1 MRSKVALV
9 LRVSLISGGSKFLS
23 DVVTSV
29 WISVKILPFM
39 VSNIAVKA
47 NVSLPVSYFHE
58 KRNVEKSATGI
69 MMLPFS
75 ALIFHFIVKF
85 H

>member
-23 DVVTSV
+23 DMMTSV

-47 NVSLPVSYFHE
+47 FPVSYFHE
-58 KRNVEKSATGI
+58 ERNVEKSVTGI
-69 MMLPFS
+69 IMLLFS
-75 ALIFHFIVKF
+75 ALIYTL
-85 H
+85 